1 LFSHT
6 PLLFLIN
13 LPSESL
19 SRPMNVCFSPTLCIC
34 LSLSLSLSLYHAI
47 SVLISPTSLGLSPTL
62 CLSVY
67 LTPYV
72 YVALSSP
79 MSMWLSPPLCLSVF
93 SPMTVCLLPYV
104 CLALP
109 TLCVFL
115 SIPVLTFL
123 LPHVY
128 AHPTLR
134 LSLCWIKLKKIQNV
148 ILKKVLI
155 FANNPFNLDSSL
167 DEAFSLPENTL
178 NNNFKMS
185 FLFLAFEMN
194 FKTLKNI
201 IQI

>member
-1 LFSHT
+1 MYLSVCL
-6 PLLFLIN
+6 PLSLCTTLFL
-13 LPSESL
+13 SL
-19 SRPMNVCFSPTLCIC
+19 
-34 LSLSLSLSLYHAI
+34 
-47 SVLISPTSLGLSPTL
+47 SPTSLGLSPTL

-148 ILKKVLI
+148 ISKKVL
-155 FANNPFNLDSSL
+155 SHWSL
-167 DEAFSLPENTL
+167 IVSAASELLLWHTHQTQSIQLSAVKLLAHHCVDLTQSCEQKLFRHKPEHCYL
-178 NNNFKMS
+178 
-185 FLFLAFEMN
+185 LA
-194 FKTLKNI
+194 I
-201 IQI
+201 G